1 MSGPKEIFLQ
11 PECCADPDVGRL
23 WCEDDAPIDCEDGN
37 PWTRYV
43 RADEIERLTG
53 LVSIYKQRDGQI
65 LDLQRELAAR
75 EIDLSHAALPRKRL
89 SESWPRRWQSWNRP
103 KRTRCISINKSARLD
118 WRTAWLPASTPSS
131 PSHRRVSDEC
141 W

>member
-1 MSGPKEIFLQ
+1 MSDPKEIFLM
-11 PECCADPDVGRL
+11 PECCADNEGRL
-23 WCEDDAPIDCEDGN
+23 WSEHDAPIDCEDGN

-75 EIDLSHAALPRKRL
+75 EIDLSHAALTSQTLERELAEALAVLEQAKKDAL
-89 SESWPRRWQSWNRP
+89 Y
-103 KRTRCISINKSARLD
+103 INKQVSTFGLAHGMVARIDAFLAKPQEGE
-118 WRTAWLPASTPSS
+118 R
-131 PSHRRVSDEC
+131 
-141 W
+141 